1 MTKENSSQKRK
12 PTHRVYHVT
21 GEGEDTIWTPIAAC
35 WPHKDGRGWNV
46 PIPFI
51 GRVVIREIT
60 AKDDAEQGRLV

>member
-1 MTKENSSQKRK
+1 MTNETAKPKRK

-21 GEGEDTIWTPIAAC
+21 GDGEDSIWTPIAPC
-35 WPHKDGRGWNV
+35 FPHKDGRGWNV

-60 AKDDAEQGRLV
+60 DRESAGQGRLV